1 MEKSIL
7 IVVRDP
13 DTRECLAREFLDR
26 GFQARTSSDGIG
38 GLFQLG
44 LARPDLVILDLDCR
58 ETLRRMRAQSN
69 VPIIVLID
77 DEPGARVESL
87 NQGADYFVV
96 KPPSLPELEAKV
108 RALFRSDPLV
118 LAPIPSRISARTLC

>member
-1 MEKSIL
+1 MDKSIL

-13 DTRECLAREFLDR
+13 DTRECLARKFVDC
-26 GFQARTSSDGIG
+26 GFQTTIAGDAIG

-44 LARPDLVILDLDCR
+44 LARPDLVILDLDGW

-69 VPIIVLID
+69 VPIIVLIE
-77 DEPGARVESL
+77 DEPRARVDSL

-108 RALFRSDPLV
+108 RALFRSDPLA
-118 LAPIPSRISARTLC
+118 LAPVPPLE